1 MLDNYKLMSPHG
13 CIKMPECRSFGC
25 ILEIW
30 AAMEELVDEGKVRTL
45 GLSNFTMDQLELL
58 LQNCRVRPVVVMQ
71 ERHIL
76 NQAPP
81 PPPLAPPFSC
91 APPAS

>member
-1 MLDNYKLMSPHG
+1 MSESRLARRAGPLNVEEGQPVLDNYKLLSPHG

-58 LQNCRVRPVVVMQ
+58 LQNCRVRPV
-71 ERHIL
+71 R
-76 NQAPP
+76 
-81 PPPLAPPFSC
+81 S
-91 APPAS
+91 